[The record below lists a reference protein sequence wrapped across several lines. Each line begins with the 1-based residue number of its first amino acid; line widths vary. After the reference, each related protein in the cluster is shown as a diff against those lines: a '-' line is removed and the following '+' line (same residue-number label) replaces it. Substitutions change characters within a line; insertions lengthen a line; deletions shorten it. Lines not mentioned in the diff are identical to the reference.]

1 MIPIIYHNPEC
12 GTSRNVLAVLKDA
25 GYEPHIIEYTK
36 VGFARDELISLL
48 SQAGLTARQALR
60 ETKSPAKD
68 LGLLDEAIPDSDI
81 LEAMLIHPLL
91 VNRPFVVAPMGVRLC
106 RPSEIVLT
114 IIDQWPKG
122 PYYKE
127 DGSLMIDENNQKL

>member
-1 MIPIIYHNPEC
+1 MFEMIPIIYHNPEC

-81 LEAMLIHPLL
+81 LEAMLIHP
-91 VNRPFVVAPMGVRLC
+91 FW
-106 RPSEIVLT
+106 SIVLLWSL
-114 IIDQWPKG
+114 QWAF
-122 PYYKE
+122 
-127 DGSLMIDENNQKL
+127 DCAVHRKLS